1 MATLRNDNMT
11 LETREGSLKASRP
24 QMDYRIGVND
34 VLASVSAIERTSMRN
49 VFESQESSKNEGE
62 SSDEGGELSRT
73 DGEDKANPFCA
84 LDTVAT
90 TDAAR
95 EAG

>member
-1 MATLRNDNMT
+1 MT

-62 SSDEGGELSRT
+62 SSDEGGELY
-73 DGEDKANPFCA
+73 E
-84 LDTVAT
+84 LDLSWIQFLRAELEP
-90 TDAAR
+90 DW
-95 EAG
+95 